1 MSKLV
6 GMSRMIK
13 PQWLDKTVEYLV
25 QSECTA
31 SIKEKLND
39 YLAFEIQSPTN
50 LRKTREILLNVWVKS
65 KDLHADIHKLAID
78 TYKSERSS
86 KMALNWA
93 MILLAYPVFGDV
105 ASRIGKLS
113 MIQDTFTTS
122 WLRERLTEEWGGRT
136 TLIHSCDKL
145 LQTLK
150 AMDAIGSKK
159 IGTYEIMKH
168 GVNDEQTISVMLL
181 CLLAL
186 NRQAYYDIS
195 ELSNNPLFFP
205 FEFNVALDWLH
216 RSPLFT
222 LNNFGGKMVLTDA
235 KK

>member
-1 MSKLV
+1 MSKIV

-13 PQWLDKTVEYLV
+13 PEWLDKTVEYIISGDDDAV
-25 QSECTA
+25 
-31 SIKEKLND
+31 IKDRLND
-39 YLAFEIQSPTN
+39 YLSYEIKSPTN
-50 LRKTREILLNVWVKS
+50 LRKTREILLNVWVKPKES
-65 KDLHADIHKLAID
+65 APLIHKTAVD
-78 TYKSERSS
+78 AYRSDRS
-86 KMALNWA
+86 DKMALNWA

-113 MIQDTFTTS
+113 MIQETFTTA
-122 WLRERLTEEWGGRT
+122 WLKEKLAEEWGGRT

-150 AMDAIGSKK
+150 AIGAIENIKT
-159 IGTYEIMKH
+159 GTYKIMKH
-168 GVNDEQTISVMLL
+168 EVEDERTISVMLL

-195 ELSNNPLFFP
+195 ELGSNPLFFP
-205 FEFNVALDWLH
+205 FDCSVTLDWLH

-222 LNNFGGKMVLTDA
+222 LSNFGGKLVLA
-235 KK
+235 KE